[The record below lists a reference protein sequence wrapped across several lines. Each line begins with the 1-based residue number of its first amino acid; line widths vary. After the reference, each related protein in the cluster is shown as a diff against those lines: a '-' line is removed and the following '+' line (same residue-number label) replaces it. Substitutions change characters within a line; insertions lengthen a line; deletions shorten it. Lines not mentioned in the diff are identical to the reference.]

1 MAQQKRRNPSEWQ
14 QLITEQSASG
24 ETREAFCRARGIPV
38 TAFQSAVARQRDGA
52 SFVELAPQPS
62 SSWEGE
68 LFFPGGVRV
77 VLRGC

>member
-1 MAQQKRRNPSEWQ
+1 MAYTKRRNPSDWHK
-14 QLITEQSASG
+14 LITEQSQSG
-24 ETREAFCRARGIPV
+24 ETREAFCRARGIKP

-52 SFVELAPQPS
+52 SFVELAPRPS

-68 LFFPGGVRV
+68 LHFPGGVRV